1 MSALKYGIAITG
13 GIGTGKS
20 SVSTILRLY
29 GYSIVDADKVA
40 HQVLNDNTSSVV
52 ELFSESILGED
63 NQIDRK
69 KLGKIVFGDY
79 TQKKKLEDLLHP
91 KIRDEI
97 LSRTNQLESYSQYY
111 FLDIPLFFEV
121 GGKKTYD
128 VAEVLLIYAPKEL
141 QLKRIIA
148 RDGISQEDAMRR
160 IEAQMDIEQKKLQ
173 SENIIK
179 NTKGLKELQEEIEK
193 FLQKLS

>member
-29 GYSIVDADKVA
+29 GYTIIDADKVA
-40 HQVLNDNTSSVV
+40 HQVLNNNTSSVV
-52 ELFSESILGED
+52 ELFSESILDKD

-79 TQKKKLEDLLHP
+79 TQKKKLEDFLHP
-91 KIRDEI
+91 KIRNEI
-97 LSRTNQLESYSQYY
+97 LSCANQLESYSQYY

-121 GGKKTYD
+121 GGKKNYD

-141 QLKRIIA
+141 QLKRVIT
-148 RDGISQEDAMRR
+148 RDGISQEDAIKR
-160 IEAQMDIEQKKLQ
+160 IEAQMDIEEKKLQ
-173 SENIIK
+173 SENVIK

>member
-29 GYSIVDADKVA
+29 GYTIVDADKVA
-40 HQVLNDNTSSVV
+40 HQVLNNNTSSVV

-79 TQKKKLEDLLHP
+79 RQKKKLEDLLHP
-91 KIRDEI
+91 KIRNEI
-97 LSRTNQLESYSQYY
+97 LSMANQLESYSQYY

-148 RDGISQEDAMRR
+148 RDGISQEDAIKR
-160 IEAQMDIEQKKLQ
+160 IEAQMDIEEKKLQ

>member
-1 MSALKYGIAITG
+1 MSALKYAIAITG
-13 GIGTGKS
+13 SIGTGKS
-20 SVSTILRLY
+20 SVSAILRLY
-29 GYSIVDADKVA
+29 GYTVIDADKVA

-69 KLGKIVFGDY
+69 KLAKIVFGDY
-79 TQKKKLEDLLHP
+79 AQKRKLENLLHP

-97 LSRTNQLESYSQYY
+97 LSQANQLESYSQHY

-128 VAEVLLIYAPKEL
+128 VAQVLLIYAPKEL

-148 RDGISQEDAMRR
+148 RDGISQEDAIKR
-160 IEAQMDIEQKKLQ
+160 IEAQMDIEDKKLQ
-173 SENIIK
+173 SENIIE

>member
-20 SVSTILRLY
+20 SVSAILRLY
-29 GYSIVDADKVA
+29 GYTIIDADKVA
-40 HQVLNDNTSSVV
+40 HQILNDHTPSVV
-52 ELFSESILGED
+52 ELFSEDILGKD
-63 NQIDRK
+63 DQIDRK
-69 KLGKIVFGDY
+69 KLGKIVFENY
-79 TQKKKLEDLLHP
+79 AQKKKLEDFLHP
-91 KIRDEI
+91 KIKNEI
-97 LSRTNQLESYSQYY
+97 LSQANQLESYSQYY

-121 GGKKTYD
+121 GGKKTYEVD
-128 VAEVLLIYAPKEL
+128 QVLLIYAPKEL

-148 RDGISQEDAMRR
+148 RDGLSQEDAINR
-160 IEAQMDIEQKKLQ
+160 IEAQMDIEEKKLR
-173 SENIIK
+173 SENIIE

>member
-1 MSALKYGIAITG
+1 MPSLKYGVAITG

-20 SVSTILRLY
+20 SVSTIFRLY
-29 GYSIVDADKVA
+29 GYTIIDADKVA

-52 ELFSESILGED
+52 DLFSDDILGKD
-63 NQIDRK
+63 NKIDRK
-69 KLGKIVFGDY
+69 KLGEMVFGDY

-97 LSRTNQLESYSQYY
+97 LSQANQLESYSQHY

-128 VAEVLLIYAPKEL
+128 VAQVLLIYATKEL
-141 QLKRIIA
+141 QLKRIVA
-148 RDGISQEDAMRR
+148 RDGLSQEDAMKR
-160 IEAQMDIEQKKLQ
+160 IEAQMDIEEKKLQ
-173 SENIIK
+173 SENIIE

>member
-1 MSALKYGIAITG
+1 MPSLKYGVAITG

-29 GYSIVDADKVA
+29 GYTIIDADKVA

-52 ELFSESILGED
+52 DLFSDDILGKD
-63 NQIDRK
+63 DKIDRK
-69 KLGKIVFGDY
+69 KLGEMVFGDY

-97 LSRTNQLESYSQYY
+97 LSQANQLESYSQHY

-128 VAEVLLIYAPKEL
+128 VAQVLLIYATKEL
-141 QLKRIIA
+141 QLKRIVA
-148 RDGISQEDAMRR
+148 RDGLSQEDAMKR
-160 IEAQMDIEQKKLQ
+160 IEAQMDIEEKKLQ
-173 SENIIK
+173 SENIIE

>member
-1 MSALKYGIAITG
+1 MSALKYAIAITG

-29 GYSIVDADKVA
+29 GHTIIDADKIA
-40 HQVLNDNTSSVV
+40 HQVLDTNALAVAG
-52 ELFSESILGED
+52 LFSEDILGKD
-63 NQIDRK
+63 NKIDRK
-69 KLGKIVFGDY
+69 KLGKIVFADY
-79 TQKKKLEDLLHP
+79 AQKKKLEDFLHP

-97 LSRTNQLESYSQYY
+97 LQKAHQLESYSQYY

-148 RDGISQEDAMRR
+148 RDGISEEDALRR
-160 IEAQMDIEQKKLQ
+160 IEAQMDIEEKKSR
-173 SENIIK
+173 SENIIE

>member
-29 GYSIVDADKVA
+29 GYTIVDADKVA
-40 HQVLNDNTSSVV
+40 HQVLNNNTSSVV

-79 TQKKKLEDLLHP
+79 VQKKKLEDLLHP
-91 KIRDEI
+91 KIRNEI
-97 LSRTNQLESYSQYY
+97 LSMANQLESYSQYY

-148 RDGISQEDAMRR
+148 RDGISQEDAIKR
-160 IEAQMDIEQKKLQ
+160 IEAQMDIEEKKLQ

>member
-29 GYSIVDADKVA
+29 GYTIVDADKVA

-79 TQKKKLEDLLHP
+79 KQKKKLEDLLHP

-97 LSRTNQLESYSQYY
+97 LSRANQLESYSQYY

-160 IEAQMDIEQKKLQ
+160 IEAQMDIEEKKLQ

>member
-1 MSALKYGIAITG
+1 MPSLKYGVAITG

-29 GYSIVDADKVA
+29 GYTIIDADKVA

-52 ELFSESILGED
+52 DLFSDDILGKD
-63 NQIDRK
+63 NKIDRK
-69 KLGKIVFGDY
+69 KLGEMVFGDY

-97 LSRTNQLESYSQYY
+97 LSQANQLESYSQHY

-128 VAEVLLIYAPKEL
+128 VAQVLLIYATKEL
-141 QLKRIIA
+141 QLKRIVA
-148 RDGISQEDAMRR
+148 RDGLSQEDAMKRV
-160 IEAQMDIEQKKLQ
+160 EAQMDIEEKKLQ
-173 SENIIK
+173 SENIIE

>member
-29 GYSIVDADKVA
+29 GYTIIDADKVA
-40 HQVLNDNTSSVV
+40 HQVLNNNTSSVV
-52 ELFSESILGED
+52 ELFSESILDKD

-91 KIRDEI
+91 KIRNEI
-97 LSRTNQLESYSQYY
+97 LSRANELESYSQYY

-148 RDGISQEDAMRR
+148 RDGISQEDAIKR
-160 IEAQMDIEQKKLQ
+160 IEAQMDIEEKKLQ
-173 SENIIK
+173 SENVIK

>member
-29 GYSIVDADKVA
+29 GYTIIDADKVA
-40 HQVLNDNTSSVV
+40 HQVLDDNTSSIV
-52 ELFSESILGED
+52 ELFSESILGEG

-79 TQKKKLEDLLHP
+79 SQKKKLEDFLHP
-91 KIRDEI
+91 KIRNEI
-97 LSRTNQLESYSQYY
+97 LSQANQLESYSQHY

-121 GGKKTYD
+121 GGKKTYE
-128 VAEVLLIYAPKEL
+128 VAQVLLIYTPREL

-148 RDGISQEDAMRR
+148 RDMISQEDAIRR
-160 IEAQMDIEQKKLQ
+160 IDAQMDIEQKKLQ
-173 SENIIK
+173 SENIIE

>member
-20 SVSTILRLY
+20 SVSAILRLY
-29 GYSIVDADKVA
+29 GYTIIDADKVA
-40 HQVLNDNTSSVV
+40 HQILNDHTPSVV
-52 ELFSESILGED
+52 ELFSEDILGKD
-63 NQIDRK
+63 DQIDRK
-69 KLGKIVFGDY
+69 KLGKIVFENY
-79 TQKKKLEDLLHP
+79 AQKKKLEDFLHP
-91 KIRDEI
+91 KIKNEI
-97 LSRTNQLESYSQYY
+97 LSQANQLESYSQYY

-121 GGKKTYD
+121 GGKKTYEVD
-128 VAEVLLIYAPKEL
+128 QVLLIYAPKEL

-148 RDGISQEDAMRR
+148 RDGLSQEDAIKR
-160 IEAQMDIEQKKLQ
+160 IEAQMDIEEKKLR
-173 SENIIK
+173 SENIIE

>member
-29 GYSIVDADKVA
+29 GYTIVDADKVA
-40 HQVLNDNTSSVV
+40 HQVLNNNTSSVV

-91 KIRDEI
+91 KIRNEI
-97 LSRTNQLESYSQYY
+97 LSMANQLESYSQYY

-148 RDGISQEDAMRR
+148 RDGISQEDAIKR
-160 IEAQMDIEQKKLQ
+160 IEAQMDIEEKKLQ

>member
-1 MSALKYGIAITG
+1 MPSLKYGVAITG

-29 GYSIVDADKVA
+29 GYTIIDADKVA

-52 ELFSESILGED
+52 DLFSDDILGKD
-63 NQIDRK
+63 NKIDRK
-69 KLGKIVFGDY
+69 KLGEMVFGDY

-97 LSRTNQLESYSQYY
+97 LSQANQLESYSQHY

-128 VAEVLLIYAPKEL
+128 VAQVLLIYATKEL
-141 QLKRIIA
+141 QLKRIVA
-148 RDGISQEDAMRR
+148 RDGLSQEDAMKR
-160 IEAQMDIEQKKLQ
+160 IEAQMDIEEKKLQ
-173 SENIIK
+173 SENIIE

>member
-29 GYSIVDADKVA
+29 GYTIVDADKVA
-40 HQVLNDNTSSVV
+40 HQVLNNNTSSVV

-79 TQKKKLEDLLHP
+79 RQKKKLEDLLHP
-91 KIRDEI
+91 KIRNEI
-97 LSRTNQLESYSQYY
+97 LSMANQLESYSQYY

-128 VAEVLLIYAPKEL
+128 VAEVLLIYAPNEL

-148 RDGISQEDAMRR
+148 RDGISQEDAIKR
-160 IEAQMDIEQKKLQ
+160 IEAQMDIEEKKLQ

>member
-29 GYSIVDADKVA
+29 GYTIIDADKVA
-40 HQVLNDNTSSVV
+40 HQVLNNNTSSVV
-52 ELFSESILGED
+52 ELFSESILDKD

-91 KIRDEI
+91 KIRNEI
-97 LSRTNQLESYSQYY
+97 LSRANELESYSQYY

-141 QLKRIIA
+141 QLKRVIA
-148 RDGISQEDAMRR
+148 RDGISQEDAIKR
-160 IEAQMDIEQKKLQ
+160 IEAQMDIEEKKLQ
-173 SENIIK
+173 SENVIK

>member
-29 GYSIVDADKVA
+29 GYTIVDADKVA
-40 HQVLNDNTSSVV
+40 HQVLNNNTSSVV
-52 ELFSESILGED
+52 ELFSESILDED

-79 TQKKKLEDLLHP
+79 VQKKKLEDLLHP

-97 LSRTNQLESYSQYY
+97 LSRANQLESYSQYY